1 MDLDAYSYPQGLTL
15 LQRWQAGEAAA
26 KTEIKDVF
34 ESKSSNEIDYFLP
47 YLAFNI
53 NPNNG

>member
-34 ESKSSNEIDYFLP
+34 DAAGSGKI
-47 YLAFNI
+47 I
-53 NPNNG
+53 R